1 MNMCAACFSIN
12 LRDLSILY
20 SLLLYVFKMCFQFI
34 EMCRDVQ
41 REITRIAATTAGK
54 SGVGFK
60 FLNLD
65 QYI

>member
-1 MNMCAACFSIN
+1 MCVLPM

-54 SGVGFK
+54 TGVSFK

-65 QYI
+65 QYV